1 MIGTVTHNTKINVRA
16 YKIKILLSSINI
28 ILGIVQ
34 SKMPT
39 KKPKI
44 AFFESEEREKA
55 YIKDK
60 LKSYDVTFFDDILD
74 ENSALKAGDFDIIS
88 VFIYSKINKKV
99 LGKLKNLKL
108 ITTRGTGFDH
118 IDIGECKKK
127 KIAVC
132 NVPAYGENTVAE
144 HTFAL
149 ILNLTRKIHKAWER
163 TRRLDF
169 SQEGL
174 IGTDLQGKTLGVIG
188 VGNIGRHVIRIA
200 KGFEMDVIAFDI
212 FKNKKLEKKL
222 GFKYVTFDYLLRNSD
237 IISLHCPYNKKTHH
251 LINKGNIKKIKK
263 GGLLVNTA
271 RGALIETNALVN
283 ALDSGILSGAG
294 LDVLEDECLIKEDAQ
309 VMSKHF
315 PDKCDMRIILD
326 DHILAKKDNVIITPH
341 NAFNS
346 KEALQRILDTTVA
359 NIRGF
364 VNNKVVNKVDAGR
377 EL

>member
-1 MIGTVTHNTKINVRA
+1 M
-16 YKIKILLSSINI
+16 
-28 ILGIVQ
+28 
-34 SKMPT
+34 
-39 KKPKI
+39 PKI
-44 AFFESEEREKA
+44 AFFEAHEWEKP
-55 YIKDK
+55 YLKEK
-60 LKSYDVTFFDDILD
+60 LKNHNILLFKDTINEANINKFKDADIV
-74 ENSALKAGDFDIIS
+74 S
-88 VFIYSKINKKV
+88 VFIYSKLDDKILN
-99 LGKLKNLKL
+99 KLKNLKL
-108 ITTRGTGFDH
+108 IATRSTGFDH
-118 IDIGECKKK
+118 IDLNECRKR
-127 KIAVC
+127 KITVC

-174 IGTDLQGKTLGVIG
+174 RGIDLRGKTLGVIG
-188 VGNIGRHVIRIA
+188 VGNIGKHVVRIA
-200 KGFEMDVIAFDI
+200 KGFEMDVIAFDV
-212 FKNKKLEKKL
+212 FKINGLEKKL
-222 GFKYVTFDYLLRNSD
+222 GFKYVNFEYLLGNSD

-251 LINKGNIKKIKK
+251 LINKNNIKKIKK
-263 GGLLVNTA
+263 GALLINTA

-309 VMSKHF
+309 VMSRHF
-315 PDKCDMRIILD
+315 PDKCDMKVILQ

-346 KEALQRILDTTVA
+346 VEALQRILDTTIG

-364 VNNKVVNKVDAGR
+364 LKKKAINKVV
-377 EL
+377 